1 MKFPHFLSTGQIE
14 YGTSSFFFTAKVV
27 ASENDRILKVVRK
40 HKHFSLLLLE
50 VFDPFC
56 QTIEIPGGFFLWTGG
71 YVCPFL
77 LQEKHFNNE
86 SEEEMSPV
94 SYS

>member
-1 MKFPHFLSTGQIE
+1 MKFPHFLSTAQIE

-56 QTIEIPGGFFLWTGG
+56 QTIEIPGFFWTTG
-71 YVCPFL
+71 YVCPFCYKK
-77 LQEKHFNNE
+77 KHSNNE
-86 SEEEMSPV
+86 SKEEMSPD
-94 SYS
+94 S